1 MLLNY
6 SSMPNAAQAAADAV
20 DSLSAQVHPY
30 PDLHGLRIG
39 GPPSR
44 VELATTEK
52 IQQEALQLP
61 LHTPPAVTEAA
72 RSETGAS
79 E

>member
-1 MLLNY
+1 
-6 SSMPNAAQAAADAV
+6 MPNAAQAAADAV

-30 PDLHGLRIG
+30 PDLHGLRIIG

-72 RSETGAS
+72 ESETGAS
-79 E
+79 D